1 MNSTSL
7 YDTFGNEI
15 KYQLI
20 EDTIVAYLEKATIK
34 FPVPE
39 ASVEIL
45 EKLTTAD
52 TQHLD
57 PQQLEQVELRL
68 VSLGFKQAKAKT
80 LAIVLCS
87 VAKTQGVNPQTYFSV
102 NESSLKLTIDTYNT
116 INAMRP
122 PGNRIN
128 VALPLSNQRSR
139 YKSLIKP

>member
-15 KYQLI
+15 KYKQI

-39 ASVEIL
+39 ASVAIL
-45 EKLTTAD
+45 EKLTTED
-52 TQHLD
+52 VSHLD
-57 PQQLEQVELRL
+57 PQLLEQIELRL
-68 VSLGFKQAKAKT
+68 VSLGFKKAKAKT
-80 LAIVLCS
+80 LAVVLCS
-87 VAKTQGVNPQTYFSV
+87 VAKTQGVNPQTYFTV
-102 NESSLKLTIDTYNT
+102 NENSLKLTVDTYNT

-128 VALPLSNQRSR
+128 VALPLSNKKSR

>member
-1 MNSTSL
+1 MNSVSL

-15 KYQLI
+15 KYQQI
-20 EDTIVAYLEKATIK
+20 EDTIVAYLERATIK

-39 ASVEIL
+39 ASVAIL
-45 EKLTTAD
+45 EKLTTDD
-52 TQHLD
+52 TKHLD
-57 PQQLEQVELRL
+57 PQLLEQIELRL

-80 LAIVLCS
+80 LAVVLCS

-102 NESSLKLTIDTYNT
+102 NENSLKLTVDTYNT

-128 VALPLSNQRSR
+128 VALPLSNQKSR